1 MTGDLDNG
9 TLDVS
14 LVHRTR
20 RSNWFVYVAFLF
32 PALAGFL
39 FGYDIGGASGAVR
52 SLDVKS
58 NATSGIPLHDIENAL
73 YTSASLMGA
82 TLGSILVFWI
92 GEPLG
97 RRRELMCGSLL
108 YALGAL
114 VSGLGPGSAATVVT
128 GRAVYGLGIAFSMHS
143 APVYISEMAPADKRG
158 LLVSLKEGFI
168 VLGILMGF
176 GATAIAEDV
185 LDEATVY
192 RAIWLPS
199 SAIACVIL
207 IGMSLMPESARW
219 LLLRGDPS
227 DVSQSQATTYPSPTI
242 FGTSATGSLGL
253 QRSTLLAEEA
263 TGRSPSRTAA
273 AAALRRF
280 RRGASE
286 AEIEA
291 ESAEIEMTL
300 SDVRASSRAS
310 PEIDL
315 RDRDDTL
322 LQGVPRVC
330 PPAALALR
338 ATDLSQ

>member
-199 SAIACVIL
+199 SAIACIII

-291 ESAEIEMTL
+291 EIAEIEMTL

-322 LQGVPRVC
+322 LQGVPRDRS
-330 PPAALALR
+330 PR
-338 ATDLSQ
+338 SR

>member
-1 MTGDLDNG
+1 
-9 TLDVS
+9 
-14 LVHRTR
+14 
-20 RSNWFVYVAFLF
+20 
-32 PALAGFL
+32 
-39 FGYDIGGASGAVR
+39 
-52 SLDVKS
+52 
-58 NATSGIPLHDIENAL
+58 
-73 YTSASLMGA
+73 MGA

-128 GRAVYGLGIAFSMHS
+128 GRVVYGLGIAFSMHS

-199 SAIACVIL
+199 RAIACIIL

-219 LLLRGDPS
+219 LLLRGDPT
-227 DVSQSQATTYPSPTI
+227 DVSQSQATYPSPTI
-242 FGTSATGSLGL
+242 FGTSATGSHGL
-253 QRSTLLAEEA
+253 QRSTFLAEEA

-280 RRGASE
+280 RRGAPE

-291 ESAEIEMTL
+291 EIAEIEMTL
-300 SDVRASSRAS
+300 SDVRASSS
-310 PEIDL
+310 
-315 RDRDDTL
+315 T
-322 LQGVPRVC
+322 V
-330 PPAALALR
+330 LALS
-338 ATDLSQ
+338 ATDLSH

>member
-108 YALGAL
+108 YAVGAL

-192 RAIWLPS
+192 RAIWLPT
-199 SAIACVIL
+199 SAIACVIF

-227 DVSQSQATTYPSPTI
+227 DVSPSQATIHTYPSPTI
-242 FGTSATGSLGL
+242 FGTSATGSHGL

-291 ESAEIEMTL
+291 EIAEIEMTL

-310 PEIDL
+310 AVLAP
-315 RDRDDTL
+315 
-322 LQGVPRVC
+322 LQYW
-330 PPAALALR
+330 L
-338 ATDLSQ
+338 